1 MKYVIF
7 TSETD
12 TNQDRNV
19 RWKLEISRKNTKRD
33 VVNRKA
39 KKEKEKG
46 GKKRLEEKQKRKTR
60 GNNILE

>member
-46 GKKRLEEKQKRKTR
+46 GKKKIRGKTKKKNKRK
-60 GNNILE
+60 